1 MILGCAFIF
10 GVCYVVVRC
19 SSFRTSRRNQKRKSE
34 TKGMSQERKIA
45 IAECHNAKVAEL
57 TPPQPVVTRILA
69 TLIALLS
76 IVLATALT
84 SSTAVTPRV
93 TATFSPGL
101 TIDYLL
107 HASPTQQQC
116 HRVTESFTQSISQIC
131 PQCEIQSSCGAGDLH
146 SMQLEVLAGS
156 TLAARLPNG
165 VAAYLTEDSEL
176 ASSLCASN
184 VTLASDLECTTVAS
198 LLSQPAKSVA
208 RTLDGWLLLSG
219 LIFLLTSI
227 ISVAVIRHKSLAP
240 IDQAITGHRQAS
252 AVAMWLSDLI
262 AVTLA
267 WLTVSHGLWLTEPIP
282 QSQLFNVTT
291 ASITFGLTLW
301 FMVGARHYARRQALY
316 DELWQSING
325 VALAALIQIAVTAV
339 TGASDLWP
347 VVVLWGLVLI
357 LLPTLRW
364 WTRTIL
370 DDLELWRRPVVIVG
384 TGENATSAIKA
395 VTDDFTLGYKVLAVA
410 DPEASGEL
418 MSSIQVDTGLPV
430 VSLDQIDKTSD
441 EVQVLIALDSLQNE
455 KAQKI
460 VQRLVASN
468 RRVHMIPSLRGL
480 PTMGMQVSHFFSHN
494 TVMLTMR
501 NNLARADFKVIK
513 RIVDVVA
520 SGLGLLL
527 LSPLF
532 IIVSLKVMQDGGPA
546 LYGHE
551 RVGKRGKPF
560 QCLKFRSMH
569 IDSQHMLKELLEND
583 ADARAEWERDFKL
596 KDDPRITSIG
606 KFIRETSIDEL
617 PQLINVFRGEMSL
630 VGPRPIIAEELER
643 YGDFQQFYLRVRPGV
658 TGLWQVSGRSDTS
671 YEERVGLD
679 VWYTQNWSIIY
690 DIAILLKTVGVVFG
704 RKGAY

>member
-1 MILGCAFIF
+1 
-10 GVCYVVVRC
+10 
-19 SSFRTSRRNQKRKSE
+19 
-34 TKGMSQERKIA
+34 MSQKNKSVITEYR
-45 IAECHNAKVAEL
+45 NTKVAEL
-57 TPPQPVVTRILA
+57 TPPQPVVTRTLTA
-69 TLIALLS
+69 LIAVLS
-76 IVLATALT
+76 IIAATALT

-93 TATFSPGL
+93 TATFSPEL

-107 HASPTQQQC
+107 HASPTHQQC
-116 HRVTESFTQSISQIC
+116 QRVTESLTQSISQTC
-131 PQCEIQSSCGAGDLH
+131 PQCELQSSCSAGDLH
-146 SMQLEVLAGS
+146 STQLEVLAGS

-165 VAAYLTEDSEL
+165 AAAYLTEDREL
-176 ASSLCASN
+176 AVSLCASN
-184 VTLASDLECTTVAS
+184 VAVENDLKCATVRELLA
-198 LLSQPAKSVA
+198 QPADSVT
-208 RTLDGWLLLSG
+208 RTLDGWLLLLG
-219 LIFLLTSI
+219 LLFLLASATS
-227 ISVAVIRHKSLAP
+227 AALIRHKNLAP

-252 AVAMWLSDLI
+252 TVTIWLSDLI

-267 WLTVSHGLWLTEPIP
+267 WLAISHGLWLTEPIP

-291 ASITFGLTLW
+291 ALITFGLALW
-301 FMVGARHYARRQALY
+301 FAAGTRHYARRRALY
-316 DELWQSING
+316 DELWQCINA
-325 VALAALIQIAVTAV
+325 VVLAALIQIAVTAV

-347 VVVLWGLVLI
+347 VAVLWGLVLI

-364 WTRTIL
+364 WTRTVL
-370 DDLELWRRPVVIVG
+370 DDLGLWRRPVVIVG
-384 TGENATSAIKA
+384 TGENASSAIKA

-410 DPEASGEL
+410 DPDASGDL
-418 MSSIQVDTGLPV
+418 LSSIQVDTGLPV
-430 VSLDQIDKTSD
+430 VSLDQVDNTSD
-441 EVQVLIALDSLQNE
+441 EVQVLIALDSLQTE

-501 NNLARADFKVIK
+501 NNLARADFRVIK

-532 IIVSLKVMQDGGPA
+532 ILVSLKVMQDGGPA

-560 QCLKFRSMH
+560 KCLKFRSMH
-569 IDSQHMLKELLEND
+569 INSQHMLKELLEND

-643 YGDFQQFYLRVRPGV
+643 YGDFRHFYLRVRPGV

>member
-1 MILGCAFIF
+1 M
-10 GVCYVVVRC
+10 
-19 SSFRTSRRNQKRKSE
+19 
-34 TKGMSQERKIA
+34 MSQKNKSVITEYR
-45 IAECHNAKVAEL
+45 NTKVAEL
-57 TPPQPVVTRILA
+57 TPPQPVVTRTLTA
-69 TLIALLS
+69 LIAVLS
-76 IVLATALT
+76 IIAATALT

-93 TATFSPGL
+93 TATFSPEL

-107 HASPTQQQC
+107 HASPTHQQC
-116 HRVTESFTQSISQIC
+116 QRVTESLTQSISQTC
-131 PQCEIQSSCGAGDLH
+131 PQCELQSSCSAGDLH
-146 SMQLEVLAGS
+146 STQLEVLAGS

-165 VAAYLTEDSEL
+165 AAAYLTEDREL
-176 ASSLCASN
+176 AVSLCASN
-184 VTLASDLECTTVAS
+184 VAVENDLKCATVRELLA
-198 LLSQPAKSVA
+198 QPADSVT
-208 RTLDGWLLLSG
+208 RTLDGWLLLLG
-219 LIFLLTSI
+219 LLFLLASATS
-227 ISVAVIRHKSLAP
+227 AALIRHKNLAP

-252 AVAMWLSDLI
+252 TVTIWLSDLI

-267 WLTVSHGLWLTEPIP
+267 WLAISHGLWLTEPIP

-291 ASITFGLTLW
+291 ALITFGLALW
-301 FMVGARHYARRQALY
+301 FAAGTRHYARRRALY
-316 DELWQSING
+316 DELWQCINA
-325 VALAALIQIAVTAV
+325 VVLAALIQIAVTAV

-347 VVVLWGLVLI
+347 VAVLWGLVLI

-364 WTRTIL
+364 WTRTVL
-370 DDLELWRRPVVIVG
+370 DDLGLWRRPVVIVG
-384 TGENATSAIKA
+384 TGENASSAIKA

-410 DPEASGEL
+410 DPDASGDL
-418 MSSIQVDTGLPV
+418 LSSIQVDTGLPV
-430 VSLDQIDKTSD
+430 VSLDQVDNTSD
-441 EVQVLIALDSLQNE
+441 EVQVLIALDSLQTE

-501 NNLARADFKVIK
+501 NNLARADFRVIK

-532 IIVSLKVMQDGGPA
+532 ILVSLKVMQDGGPA

-560 QCLKFRSMH
+560 KCLKFRSMH
-569 IDSQHMLKELLEND
+569 INSQHMLKELLEND

-643 YGDFQQFYLRVRPGV
+643 YGDFRHFYLRVRPGV

>member
-1 MILGCAFIF
+1 
-10 GVCYVVVRC
+10 
-19 SSFRTSRRNQKRKSE
+19 
-34 TKGMSQERKIA
+34 MSQKNKSA
-45 IAECHNAKVAEL
+45 ITEYRNTKVAEL
-57 TPPQPVVTRILA
+57 TPPQPVVTRTLTA
-69 TLIALLS
+69 LIAVLS
-76 IVLATALT
+76 IIAATALT

-93 TATFSPGL
+93 TATFSPEL

-107 HASPTQQQC
+107 HASPTHQQC
-116 HRVTESFTQSISQIC
+116 QRVTESLTQSISQTC
-131 PQCEIQSSCGAGDLH
+131 PQCDLQSSCSAGDLH
-146 SMQLEVLAGS
+146 STQLEVLAGS

-165 VAAYLTEDSEL
+165 AAAYLTEDREL
-176 ASSLCASN
+176 ALSLCASN
-184 VTLASDLECTTVAS
+184 VAVENDLKCTTVTE
-198 LLSQPAKSVA
+198 LLAQPADSVT
-208 RTLDGWLLLSG
+208 RTLDGWLLLLG
-219 LIFLLTSI
+219 LLFLLASATS
-227 ISVAVIRHKSLAP
+227 AALIRHKNLAP

-252 AVAMWLSDLI
+252 AVTIWLSDLI

-267 WLTVSHGLWLTEPIP
+267 WLTISHGLWLTEPIP

-291 ASITFGLTLW
+291 ALITFGLALW
-301 FMVGARHYARRQALY
+301 FAAGTRHYARRRALY
-316 DELWQSING
+316 DELWQCINA
-325 VALAALIQIAVTAV
+325 VVLTALIQIAVTAV

-347 VVVLWGLVLI
+347 VAVLWGLVLI

-364 WTRTIL
+364 WTRTVL
-370 DDLELWRRPVVIVG
+370 DDLGLWRRPVVIVG
-384 TGENATSAIKA
+384 TGENASSAIKA

-410 DPEASGEL
+410 DPDASGEL
-418 MSSIQVDTGLPV
+418 LSFIQVDTGLPV
-430 VSLDQIDKTSD
+430 VSLDQVDNTSD

-532 IIVSLKVMQDGGPA
+532 ILVSLKVMQDGGPA

-560 QCLKFRSMH
+560 KCLKFRSMH
-569 IDSQHMLKELLEND
+569 INSQHMLKELLEND

-643 YGDFQQFYLRVRPGV
+643 YGDFQHFYLRVRPGV

>member
-1 MILGCAFIF
+1 MGQDSKSALAE
-10 GVCYVVVRC
+10 Y
-19 SSFRTSRRNQKRKSE
+19 RN
-34 TKGMSQERKIA
+34 T
-45 IAECHNAKVAEL
+45 KVAEL
-57 TPPQPVVTRILA
+57 TPPQPMVTRVLA
-69 TLIALLS
+69 TLIALIA
-76 IVLATALT
+76 IVAATALT

-93 TATFSPGL
+93 TATFSPEL

-116 HRVTESFTQSISQIC
+116 LRVTDGFTQSISQAC
-131 PQCEIQSSCGAGDLH
+131 PDCDIQSSCDIGDLH
-146 SMQLEVLAGS
+146 KAQLEALPDS

-165 VAAYLTEDSEL
+165 AAAYLTNDREL
-176 ASSLCASN
+176 ALSLCASN
-184 VTLASDLECTTVAS
+184 IAVENDLKCITTATLLA
-198 LLSQPAKSVA
+198 QPADSIA
-208 RTLDGWLLLSG
+208 RTRDAWLLLSG
-219 LIFLLTSI
+219 LIFLLASVTSI
-227 ISVAVIRHKSLAP
+227 AFIRNKNLAA

-252 AVAMWLSDLI
+252 AVATWLSDLI

-267 WLTVSHGLWLTEPIP
+267 WLAVSHGLWLAEPLP
-282 QSQLFNVTT
+282 QSQLFNLTT
-291 ASITFGLTLW
+291 ASITFGLALW
-301 FMVGARHYARRQALY
+301 FTVGVRHYARRRALY
-316 DELWQSING
+316 DELWQCINA
-325 VALAALIQIAVTAV
+325 VLLAALVQTAVTAV

-347 VVVLWGLVLI
+347 VAVLWGLVLI

-370 DDLELWRRPVVIVG
+370 DDLGLWRRPVVIVG
-384 TGENATSAIKA
+384 TGENASSAIKA

-410 DPEASGEL
+410 DPDASGEL
-418 MSSIQVDTGLPV
+418 LSSIQLDTGLPV
-430 VSLDQIDKTSD
+430 VSLDQVDNTSD
-441 EVQVLIALDSLQNE
+441 KVQVLIALDSLQNE
-455 KAQKI
+455 EAQKI

-501 NNLARADFKVIK
+501 NNLARADFKIMK
-513 RIVDVVA
+513 RVFDIFA

-532 IIVSLKVMQDGGPA
+532 LIVSIKVMQDGGPA
-546 LYGHE
+546 FYGHE

-560 QCLKFRSMH
+560 KCLKFRSMH
-569 IDSQHMLKELLEND
+569 IDSQRMLKELLEND

-630 VGPRPIIAEELER
+630 VGPRPIITQELER
-643 YGDFQQFYLRVRPGV
+643 YGDFQQFYLRVSPGI

-679 VWYTQNWSIIY
+679 VWYTQNWSIVY
-690 DIAILLKTVGVVFG
+690 DIAILFKTVGVVFG
-704 RKGAY
+704 KKGAY